1 MTVAEIAEQ
10 HGLHR
15 VGARPSLG
23 AYLAQTWERRT
34 FIYELAKARVQSQNQ
49 RNRLGM
55 LWVVLKPTM
64 NALMYGFIFGILQ
77 GDRKPENF
85 PVFIVIGVFLF
96 EFFTTSMNGGAKSI
110 TGNTALVQSLSFPR
124 LTLPVAKVT
133 ENLLTLMPMVVV
145 MFIYAMILGT
155 TPKLSWLMI
164 FPLIAVFT
172 VFNMGVAL
180 VCARITVHIRDF
192 TQLLPLITRIL
203 FYTSGVLFSVDR
215 ILGPWPW
222 MVTVFDFH
230 PLYQTLTIARGLV
243 MDNEVYDPMAWVVVI
258 AWSVAVL
265 ALGLIYFWKAEERY
279 GRAN

>member
-1 MTVAEIAEQ
+1 MTVAEIAEH

-96 EFFTTSMNGGAKSI
+96 FLPCRCLFWSHFFLDS
-110 TGNTALVQSLSFPR
+110 
-124 LTLPVAKVT
+124 
-133 ENLLTLMPMVVV
+133 
-145 MFIYAMILGT
+145 
-155 TPKLSWLMI
+155 
-164 FPLIAVFT
+164 
-172 VFNMGVAL
+172 
-180 VCARITVHIRDF
+180 
-192 TQLLPLITRIL
+192 
-203 FYTSGVLFSVDR
+203 
-215 ILGPWPW
+215 
-222 MVTVFDFH
+222 
-230 PLYQTLTIARGLV
+230 
-243 MDNEVYDPMAWVVVI
+243 
-258 AWSVAVL
+258 
-265 ALGLIYFWKAEERY
+265 
-279 GRAN
+279 